1 LRFVFDSIQVTEET
15 YRILKVFGYQ
25 FEQRGL
31 VNVKGKGQLM
41 TYYLTGRGPELSN
54 QEVDDLLDQYAKEAL
69 QTSAPLEVNHAA
81 PNNKK

>member
-1 LRFVFDSIQVTEET
+1 MLYVLCWQVTEET
-15 YRILKVFGYQ
+15 YRILKAFGYQ

-54 QEVDDLLDQYAKEAL
+54 QEVDDLLDKYAKEAF
-69 QTSAPLEVNHAA
+69 QASQPVDS
-81 PNNKK
+81 NNTKK